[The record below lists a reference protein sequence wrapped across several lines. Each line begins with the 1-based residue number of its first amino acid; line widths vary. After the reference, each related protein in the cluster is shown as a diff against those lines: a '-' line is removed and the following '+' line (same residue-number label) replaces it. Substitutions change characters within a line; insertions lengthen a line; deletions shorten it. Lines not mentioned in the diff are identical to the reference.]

1 MLESLVSTVR
11 SEPTALVAHHA
22 QALNRVLSE
31 YVEGLNTSS
40 LNVGIWSGDVRLKN
54 LRLKRG
60 ALDKLRLPVDVVQG
74 YLGDLTLTIP
84 WKNLRG
90 QPAKVVIDNMFLL
103 AVPAAETAFDA
114 EEDEARQQAA
124 KLDRLKDSELL
135 PSASAAADGDD
146 EKAESFVTS
155 VVNRLVDNVQVRRR
169 WRVTALNDRSP
180 STMSTSATRTS

>member
-1 MLESLVSTVR
+1 MYEHEAAKSFGDRPLTR
-11 SEPTALVAHHA
+11 A
-22 QALNRVLSE
+22 
-31 YVEGLNTSS
+31 
-40 LNVGIWSGDVRLKN
+40 GIWSGDVRLKN

-103 AVPAAETAFDA
+103 AVPAAETVFDP

-135 PSASAAADGDD
+135 PSTSTAIADGDE
-146 EKAESFVTS
+146 EKAETFVTS
-155 VVNRLVDNVQVRRR
+155 VVNRLIDNVQVRR
-169 WRVTALNDRSP
+169 SP
-180 STMSTSATRTS
+180 GCAD